1 MIHGGSWEC
10 GYCGDSGFLRR
21 RVPRKRE
28 VPQITLTLSLSWDLD
43 LNDTWEELKK
53 TVRDLTGS
61 RSDMPLSLLGR
72 TILHEISLGMVRAQ
86 KHPSDARLKKIE
98 AFLYDTNDLCARCS
112 LNDLIGTVKTG
123 NAMYSDEAAL
133 TDQKCGKFWRSLMQ
147 AIPTYAYYTD
157 NSLQDLFRNLSN
169 WYTLGFSEAGEGSS
183 DRQWE
188 LEETFQK
195 YWSEYVLLNPD
206 VAFAKKRLQSADLSP
221 REDYCKEIIIGTYLE
236 KFVARPTE
244 EVEELSWEDA
254 IREEWEK
261 DPMSAIGMWRTLLD
275 AAGAGLKNRVIARTV
290 LPNFIEREWLKQC
303 DAFRLQPLLD
313 ALEEERFAGQ
323 VFQSAH
329 VGRLQLDILRTCN
342 YLERTEQGEKLY
354 HLLMKNPLP
363 REQWEM
369 PPEKYADG
377 YQRGLSGRQS
387 KPQYPA
393 TDSPDNT
400 IYRYCMV
407 KTPKSD
413 RVYSYLSG
421 EQTVNV
427 GDMVEV
433 PFGKDGNIIL
443 AEVVEI
449 RSCTAANAP
458 WPPERTKSIIRIAAQ
473 GEKGTEVL
481 YDAFPSGRSEV

>member
-169 WYTLGFSEAGEGSS
+169 WYTLGFSEDGEGSS

-206 VAFAKKRLQSADLSP
+206 AAFEKKHPQGADS
-221 REDYCKEIIIGTYLE
+221 
-236 KFVARPTE
+236 
-244 EVEELSWEDA
+244 S
-254 IREEWEK
+254 
-261 DPMSAIGMWRTLLD
+261 
-275 AAGAGLKNRVIARTV
+275 
-290 LPNFIEREWLKQC
+290 
-303 DAFRLQPLLD
+303 
-313 ALEEERFAGQ
+313 
-323 VFQSAH
+323 
-329 VGRLQLDILRTCN
+329 
-342 YLERTEQGEKLY
+342 
-354 HLLMKNPLP
+354 P

-473 GEKGTEVL
+473 EKKGN
-481 YDAFPSGRSEV
+481 